1 MPDDAAARRERA
13 EATAEAAAP
22 PVLVRAGG
30 EFDGLLLLRSPARI
44 DGRVSG
50 EIETDADL
58 WIGEGARVRARIR
71 AGSVVVAGAVEGDVQ
86 ARDRIELRASARV
99 SAALHAPRLSLA
111 EGCVVQG
118 SADAAGRE
126 ADSIGREAGSAGREA
141 TASGRAEGGSEPSA

>member
-1 MPDDAAARRERA
+1 MPEDGTARRERA
-13 EATAEAAAP
+13 EATAEAGAP
-22 PVLVRAGG
+22 PVLVRAGA

-44 DGRVSG
+44 DGRVTG

-71 AGSVVVAGAVEGDVQ
+71 AGSVVVAGAVEGDVR

-126 ADSIGREAGSAGREA
+126 ADAA
-141 TASGRAEGGSEPSA
+141 GRAEGGSGASA